1 MSFDMAK
8 SEPISF
14 PNNKV
19 LIKKVRCKV
28 AAGRGYLT
36 PEKALEIRTHT
47 LASKTS
53 YKQYLYAQSDQNS
66 YCLYYENEEN
76 GKRQRAFRIVGL
88 FELSKLGLNKDS
100 DLYLDSF
107 YNNYEVGKGNKKIIL
122 PLISIIKVGTKLI
135 FVKDH
140 IEELKELSKD
150 DLLKRI
156 FNVYKF
162 NMPSSSY
169 VYCQNHVEA
178 RDNDILG
185 NGDTEIKF
193 ENYQPRVFLS
203 ASKFSAAIEGK
214 EFSIKP
220 DGEVIWLF

>member
-1 MSFDMAK
+1 M
-8 SEPISF
+8 
-14 PNNKV
+14 
-19 LIKKVRCKV
+19 
-28 AAGRGYLT
+28 
-36 PEKALEIRTHT
+36 
-47 LASKTS
+47 
-53 YKQYLYAQSDQNS
+53 
-66 YCLYYENEEN
+66 
-76 GKRQRAFRIVGL
+76 
-88 FELSKLGLNKDS
+88 
-100 DLYLDSF
+100 YLDSF